1 MSLYDLFH
9 ETFLAVTTN
18 KVRSALTIL
27 GIVVGISAVILLVSI
42 GQGAQASITSSITSA
57 GANLLTVS
65 AGGGRF
71 GGFGGGGGG
80 GASFARSGGS
90 GGGAAITLTQADVTL
105 IQSLPGVSQ
114 VSASAQSQYAVAA
127 PGVSVSLRVIGA
139 GDNYSAVN
147 AVDTTNGSFLSAR
160 DNLNSSKVCVLGPT
174 AVTDLF
180 ASGVDPIGQQ
190 VRVSGITFTVIG
202 VTKSQGG
209 SSFLNADEVV
219 YIPLT
224 TMERYL
230 TGNTDLGSITVQAGT
245 ANDVTNVT
253 TEITNAL
260 VISHKVADPTQPG
273 FTVQSSSAILST
285 ASTITGTF
293 TALLASI
300 AGISLLVGGIGIMN
314 MMLTTVTERTREIG
328 LRKAI
333 GARPQDITSQFL
345 TEAVTLC
352 LTGGLIG
359 ILIGWGGSQLI
370 NLTGIMTTVVS
381 LQSVVLGVGVCAGI
395 GVMFGYYPARRASRL
410 DPIEALR
417 YQ

>member
-1 MSLYDLFH
+1 VSIFDLVH
-9 ETFLAVTTN
+9 ETFLSVTNN
-18 KVRSALTIL
+18 KVRSSLTIL
-27 GIVVGISAVILLVSI
+27 GIVVGISAVILMVSI
-42 GQGAQASITSSITSA
+42 GQGAQASITSSIQSA

-65 AGGGRF
+65 PGGGRF

-80 GASFARSGGS
+80 AR
-90 GGGAAITLTQADVTL
+90 GGGQGGQGANAITLTSADVAL
-105 IQSLPGVSQ
+105 IKDLPGVAA
-114 VSASAQSQYAVAA
+114 VSPTAQSQYSIAA
-127 PGVSVSLRVIGA
+127 PGVSVTLRVIGA
-139 GDNYSAVN
+139 GDNYSSVN
-147 AVDTTNGSFLSAR
+147 DVSTTSGSFISAQ
-160 DNLNSSKVCVLGPT
+160 DVLDTSKVAVLGPT

-180 ASGVDPIGQQ
+180 GTGANPIGQAI
-190 VRVSGITFTVIG
+190 RVNGVTFTVVG

-209 SSFLNADEVV
+209 SSFLNSDEVI

-224 TMERYL
+224 TLQRFL
-230 TGNTDLGSITVQAGT
+230 TGSTDLGSIAVQAANAGVVT
-245 ANDVTNVT
+245 AVQS
-253 TEITNAL
+253 EITSAIVL
-260 VISHKVADPTQPG
+260 AHKVKDPTQPG
-273 FTVQSSSAILST
+273 FSVLSQASILST

-352 LTGGLIG
+352 LAGGVIG
-359 ILIGWGGSQLI
+359 IAIGWGGSEI
-370 NLTGIMTTVVS
+370 IKATGLLQTLVS
-381 LQSVVLGVGVCAGI
+381 LQAVLLAVGVCAGI
-395 GVMFGYYPARRASRL
+395 GIVFGYYPARRAAKL

>member
-1 MSLYDLFH
+1 VSLYDLFH
-9 ETFLAVTTN
+9 ETFLSVTNN

-27 GIVVGISAVILLVSI
+27 GIVVGISAVILMVSI
-42 GQGAQASITSSITSA
+42 GQGAQASITSSISSA

-65 AGGGRF
+65 SGGGRF
-71 GGFGGGGGG
+71 GGFGGGGARGG
-80 GASFARSGGS
+80 G
-90 GGGAAITLTQADVTL
+90 GGGNAVTLTQADVTL
-105 IQSLPGVSQ
+105 IESLAGVGS
-114 VSASAQSQYAVAA
+114 VSESNQSQSAVAA
-127 PGVSVSLRVIGA
+127 PGVSVDLRVTGA
-139 GDNYSAVN
+139 GYNYDSVN
-147 AVDTTNGSFLSAR
+147 GITTTGGSFISAE
-160 DNLNSSKVCVLGPT
+160 DNRGSTKVCVLGPT

-180 ASGVDPIGQQ
+180 GTGADPIGQE
-190 VRVSGITFTVIG
+190 VRISGITFTVVG

-224 TMERYL
+224 TLQRYI
-230 TGNTDLGSITVQAGT
+230 TGNTNLDSITVQAAT
-245 ANDVTNVT
+245 AGDVTNVT
-253 TEITNAL
+253 NEITTAL
-260 VISHKVADPTQPG
+260 ISAHSVKDPTQPG
-273 FTVQSSSAILST
+273 FNVQSQSAILST

-293 TALLASI
+293 TVLLASI

-333 GARPQDITSQFL
+333 GARPRDITSQFL

-352 LTGGLIG
+352 LTGGVIG
-359 ILIGWGGSQLI
+359 ILIGWGGSEII
-370 NLTGIMTTVVS
+370 NLTKVMTT
-381 LQSVVLGVGVCAGI
+381 LITWQSVALGVGVCAGI
-395 GVMFGYYPARRASRL
+395 GVVFGYYPARRASRL